1 MQGGGHVG
9 SSPEEITLLLQK
21 WREGDH
27 AAESELFRALM
38 PELRKIADRCLR
50 RERRNHTLQR
60 TELVNEIFPNLA
72 RNKSIDWQDR
82 GHFFAI
88 VTRMMRRYL
97 IDYARR
103 RPKAEL
109 LSMDGLPEGLMG
121 GRTRLELAV
130 AVDEQLDELEKQH
143 PRRCSVV
150 VLMSYLGLTPQEA
163 AEKLELS
170 QRTVEREWHEGKKWL
185 YERLSKKPCKAA
197 QKTTSA

>member
-1 MQGGGHVG
+1 MATK
-9 SSPEEITLLLQK
+9 PEDITLLLQQ
-21 WREGDH
+21 WRGGNRE
-27 AAESELFRALM
+27 AESRLFEILM
-38 PELRKIADRCLR
+38 PELRTIADRCLR

-60 TELVNEIFPNLA
+60 TELVNEVFLRLGKA
-72 RNKSIDWQDR
+72 KAIDWQDR
-82 GHFFAI
+82 GHFLAI

-103 RPKAEL
+103 KPKAEL
-109 LSMDGLPEGLMG
+109 LSMDGLPEGLTG

-130 AVDEQLDELEKQH
+130 AVDEQLDELEKDF

-185 YERLSKKPCKAA
+185 YERLSKTPCKAA
-197 QKTTSA
+197 QKTMSE

>member
-1 MQGGGHVG
+1 LATK
-9 SSPEEITLLLQK
+9 PEDITLLLQQ
-21 WREGDH
+21 WRGGNRE
-27 AAESELFRALM
+27 AESSLFRILM
-38 PELRKIADRCLR
+38 PELRTIADRCLR

-60 TELVNEIFPNLA
+60 TELVNEIFLRLGKA
-72 RNKSIDWQDR
+72 KAIDWQDR
-82 GHFFAI
+82 GHFLAI

-103 RPKAEL
+103 KPKAEL
-109 LSMDGLPEGLMG
+109 LSMDGLPEGLTG

-130 AVDEQLDELEKQH
+130 AVDEQLDELEKEF

-185 YERLSKKPCKAA
+185 YERLGKTPCKAA
-197 QKTTSA
+197 QKMTTE

>member
-1 MQGGGHVG
+1 MATK
-9 SSPEEITLLLQK
+9 PEDITLLLQQ
-21 WREGDH
+21 WRSGNRE
-27 AAESELFRALM
+27 AESSLFRILM
-38 PELRKIADRCLR
+38 PELRTIADRCLR

-60 TELVNEIFPNLA
+60 TELVNEIFLRLGKA
-72 RNKSIDWQDR
+72 KAIDWQDR
-82 GHFFAI
+82 GHFLAI

-103 RPKAEL
+103 KPKAEL
-109 LSMDGLPEGLMG
+109 LSMDGLPEGLTG

-130 AVDEQLDELEKQH
+130 AVDEQLDELEKDF

-150 VLMSYLGLTPQEA
+150 VLMSYLGLTPTEA

-185 YERLSKKPCKAA
+185 YERLSKTPCKAA
-197 QKTTSA
+197 QKMTSE

>member
-1 MQGGGHVG
+1 MPNNQ
-9 SSPEEITLLLQK
+9 EEITVLLQR
-21 WREGDH
+21 WREGDRE
-27 AAESELFRALM
+27 AESQLFLALM

-60 TELVNEIFPNLA
+60 TELVGLIYPRLEKIHN
-72 RNKSIDWQDR
+72 IDWQDR

-97 IDYARR
+97 IDYARK

-109 LSMDGLPEGLMG
+109 VALEGVPEGLIA
-121 GRTRLELAV
+121 GRTRLEVAV
-130 AVDEQLDELEKQH
+130 AVDELLDELEKEA
-143 PRRCSVV
+143 PRRCTVV

-163 AEKLELS
+163 AEKLQLS

-185 YERLSKKPCKAA
+185 FERVGKTPCKAA

>member
-1 MQGGGHVG
+1 MATQ
-9 SSPEEITLLLQK
+9 PEDITLLLQQ
-21 WREGDH
+21 WRGGNRE
-27 AAESELFRALM
+27 AESSLFRILM
-38 PELRKIADRCLR
+38 PELRTIAERCLR

-60 TELVNEIFPNLA
+60 SELVNEIFLRLGKA
-72 RNKSIDWQDR
+72 KAIDWQDR
-82 GHFFAI
+82 GHFLAI

-103 RPKAEL
+103 KPKAEL
-109 LSMDGLPEGLMG
+109 LSMDGLPEALTG

-130 AVDEQLDELEKQH
+130 AVDEQLDELEKEF

-185 YERLSKKPCKAA
+185 YERLGKTPCKAA
-197 QKTTSA
+197 QKMTNE

>member
-1 MQGGGHVG
+1 V
-9 SSPEEITLLLQK
+9 SLDYEEITLLLRQ
-21 WREGDH
+21 WRDGDGG
-27 AAESELFRALM
+27 AESRLFLLLM

-50 RERRNHTLQR
+50 NERRNHTLQR
-60 TELVNEIFPNLA
+60 TELVDEIFFKLHKA
-72 RNKSIDWQDR
+72 REIDWQDR

-109 LSMDGLPEGLMG
+109 LSMEGVPEGAMA
-121 GRTRLELAV
+121 GRTRLDAAV
-130 AVDEQLDELEKQH
+130 AVDALLDDLEKEF

-163 AEKLELS
+163 AEKLQLS

-185 YERLSKKPCKAA
+185 FERLSKPCKAA
-197 QKTTSA
+197 QKTTSV